1 MNKKY
6 RNIIIIIA
14 SVSSAILGGQVINNY
29 GWIAGIFTAAFIGA
43 VVGIV
48 GRVVIKIIQSKK
60 IIFYKVK
67 IKGEEV
73 TFIRKK

>member
-14 SVSSAILGGQVINNY
+14 SVSSAILGGRVINNY

-43 VVGIV
+43 IVGTV
-48 GRVVIKIIQSKK
+48 GRVVIKKRGNSNKEK
-60 IIFYKVK
+60 N
-67 IKGEEV
+67 
-73 TFIRKK
+73 

>member
-14 SVSSAILGGQVINNY
+14 SVSSAILGGRVINNY

-48 GRVVIKIIQSKK
+48 GRVVIKKRGNSNKEK
-60 IIFYKVK
+60 N
-67 IKGEEV
+67 
-73 TFIRKK
+73 

>member
-6 RNIIIIIA
+6 SNIIIIIA

-29 GWIAGIFTAAFIGA
+29 GWIAGVFAAAFIGA

-48 GRVVIKIIQSKK
+48 GRVVIKTRSNSNKEK
-60 IIFYKVK
+60 N
-67 IKGEEV
+67 
-73 TFIRKK
+73 

>member
-14 SVSSAILGGQVINNY
+14 SVSSAILGGRVISNY
-29 GWIAGIFTAAFIGA
+29 GWIAGIFAAVFIGA

-48 GRVVIKIIQSKK
+48 GRIVIKTRGNSN
-60 IIFYKVK
+60 
-67 IKGEEV
+67 KG
-73 TFIRKK
+73 KN

>member
-14 SVSSAILGGQVINNY
+14 SVSSAILGGRVINNY
-29 GWIAGIFTAAFIGA
+29 GWIAGTFAAAFIGA

-48 GRVVIKIIQSKK
+48 GRVVIK
-60 IIFYKVK
+60 VK
-67 IKGEEV
+67 SNSN
-73 TFIRKK
+73 

>member
-29 GWIAGIFTAAFIGA
+29 GWIAGIFTAAFIGTI
-43 VVGIV
+43 VGIV
-48 GRVVIKIIQSKK
+48 GRGVIKKRDNSN
-60 IIFYKVK
+60 
-67 IKGEEV
+67 KG
-73 TFIRKK
+73 KN

>member
-48 GRVVIKIIQSKK
+48 GRVVIKKRGNSN
-60 IIFYKVK
+60 
-67 IKGEEV
+67 KG
-73 TFIRKK
+73 KN

>member
-14 SVSSAILGGQVINNY
+14 SVFSAIVGGRVVDNY
-29 GWIAGIFTAAFIGA
+29 GWIAGIFAAAFIGA

-48 GRVVIKIIQSKK
+48 GRVVIKKRGNSN
-60 IIFYKVK
+60 
-67 IKGEEV
+67 KG
-73 TFIRKK
+73 KN

>member
-14 SVSSAILGGQVINNY
+14 SVSSAILGEKIVSNY

-43 VVGIV
+43 IVGIA
-48 GRVVIKIIQSKK
+48 GRVVIKKRGNSNKEK
-60 IIFYKVK
+60 N
-67 IKGEEV
+67 
-73 TFIRKK
+73 

>member
-6 RNIIIIIA
+6 SNIIIIIA
-14 SVSSAILGGQVINNY
+14 SVSSAILGEKIVSNY

-48 GRVVIKIIQSKK
+48 GRVVIKTRGNSNKEK
-60 IIFYKVK
+60 N
-67 IKGEEV
+67 
-73 TFIRKK
+73 

>member
-1 MNKKY
+1 MDKKY

-43 VVGIV
+43 IVGIA
-48 GRVVIKIIQSKK
+48 GRVVIKKRGNSNKEK
-60 IIFYKVK
+60 N
-67 IKGEEV
+67 
-73 TFIRKK
+73 

>member
-29 GWIAGIFTAAFIGA
+29 GWIAGIFTAAFIGTI
-43 VVGIV
+43 VGIV
-48 GRVVIKIIQSKK
+48 GRVVIKKRGNSNKEK
-60 IIFYKVK
+60 N
-67 IKGEEV
+67 
-73 TFIRKK
+73 

>member
-14 SVSSAILGGQVINNY
+14 SVFSAIVGGRVVDNY
-29 GWIAGIFTAAFIGA
+29 GWIAGILVAVFIGD

-48 GRVVIKIIQSKK
+48 GRIVIK
-60 IIFYKVK
+60 VK
-67 IKGEEV
+67 SNSNQE
-73 TFIRKK
+73 RRL

>member
-29 GWIAGIFTAAFIGA
+29 GWIAGIFTAACIGA
-43 VVGIV
+43 IVGIA
-48 GRVVIKIIQSKK
+48 GRVVIKKRGNSNNRI
-60 IIFYKVK
+60 K
-67 IKGEEV
+67 IKL
-73 TFIRKK
+73 

>member
-14 SVSSAILGGQVINNY
+14 SVSSAILGGRVVSNY
-29 GWIAGIFTAAFIGA
+29 GWIAGIFTAVFIGA

-48 GRVVIKIIQSKK
+48 GRVVIK
-60 IIFYKVK
+60 VK
-67 IKGEEV
+67 SNSN
-73 TFIRKK
+73 

>member
-14 SVSSAILGGQVINNY
+14 SVSSAILGGQIVSKY

-43 VVGIV
+43 IVGIV
-48 GRVVIKIIQSKK
+48 GRVVIKKRGNSN
-60 IIFYKVK
+60 
-67 IKGEEV
+67 KG
-73 TFIRKK
+73 KN

>member
-29 GWIAGIFTAAFIGA
+29 GWIAGIFTAAFIGTI
-43 VVGIV
+43 VGIV
-48 GRVVIKIIQSKK
+48 GRVVIK
-60 IIFYKVK
+60 K
-67 IKGEEV
+67 IKAKYNFLQSQNKEGGG
-73 TFIRKK
+73 

>member
-29 GWIAGIFTAAFIGA
+29 GWIAGIFTAAFIGTI
-43 VVGIV
+43 VGIV
-48 GRVVIKIIQSKK
+48 GRVVIK
-60 IIFYKVK
+60 VK
-67 IKGEEV
+67 SNSN
-73 TFIRKK
+73 

>member
-29 GWIAGIFTAAFIGA
+29 GWIAGIFTAAFIGTI
-43 VVGIV
+43 VGIV
-48 GRVVIKIIQSKK
+48 GRVVIKKRGNSN
-60 IIFYKVK
+60 
-67 IKGEEV
+67 KG
-73 TFIRKK
+73 KN

>member
-29 GWIAGIFTAAFIGA
+29 GWIAGVFTAAFIGTI
-43 VVGIV
+43 VGIV
-48 GRVVIKIIQSKK
+48 GRVVIKKRGNSN
-60 IIFYKVK
+60 
-67 IKGEEV
+67 KG
-73 TFIRKK
+73 KN